1 VNRHERGSDAFRAD
15 SKRVKSEAARGPNQ
29 LLQKG
34 RPPTGNIGFGAVP
47 TSSPTPKRLI
57 GDRLQPSEEGVL
69 DDLADHVSNADVH
82 FLNPGR
88 VL

>member
-1 VNRHERGSDAFRAD
+1 MRDRDLAC
-15 SKRVKSEAARGPNQ
+15 KRQ
-29 LLQKG
+29 
-34 RPPTGNIGFGAVP
+34 RP
-47 TSSPTPKRLI
+47 L

-82 FLNPGR
+82 FLNPSR